1 MTRTTR
7 KTITGVALAAGLVL
21 GGAHPGAK
29 AAVNTIGAA
38 RNVTINF
45 VNTDLVDVLKA
56 LATQTGSNIVAAP
69 EVSGKPVSVSMK
81 DVDLKTALDMV
92 TQLNGMGYHV
102 DKGTYVIATPA
113 RLKEMYPTSA
123 TTAVYTLTSMKPE
136 DAVTMVARVRPAVVA
151 QKTGTASVTLL
162 GDADDVTA
170 AKALLAQMEGASSET
185 LGERTTAV
193 YNLKYLNPGEAMRA
207 LAGIVPDVMITVA
220 PGRRLP
226 GSGKVGSGAGGT
238 VELSGNS
245 STQQNQ
251 VPQDIVTP
259 GGEIKPAQVQLN
271 PGEEPMAILLTG
283 YPAAIKRAEDLLDK
297 IDIAPRQVE
306 ITARVVDLNQ
316 SDALKMGLSYSFGDL
331 SLREGDATNSPVTN
345 VPRPKPASFGQFFRV
360 PFNVGIQLDAM
371 ATKGDTNILANPRIA
386 AVDNRPAR
394 IFIGDTVTY
403 VVSSSTAPTTGQP
416 TVVTEKA
423 HVGITLLVTPRISG
437 DGSVMLEVHPN
448 VSTITGYLP
457 APGGASIPQISE
469 RSVDTT
475 IRVQDGETVAIGG
488 LIRDEEIKSMSKVP
502 LLGDIPFLGQLFRH
516 RNNSRTRSDVTVF
529 ITTKV
534 VGEG

>member
-1 MTRTTR
+1 MTTITR

-21 GGAHPGAK
+21 GGVQSGAR
-29 AAVNTIGAA
+29 AAVATVGAA
-38 RNVTINF
+38 RSVTINF

-56 LATQTGSNIVAAP
+56 LATQTGSNIVAGP
-69 EVSGKPVSVSMK
+69 EVAGKPVSVSMK

-92 TQLNGMGYHV
+92 TQLNGMAYHMTK
-102 DKGTYVIATPA
+102 DTYVVATPA

-136 DAVTMVARVRPAVVA
+136 DAVSMVTRVRPGVVA
-151 QKTGTASVTLL
+151 QKTGSASVTLM

-170 AKALLAQMEGASSET
+170 AKSLLAQMEGASSET

-193 YNLKYLNPGEAMRA
+193 YNLKYLNPNEAMRA
-207 LAGIVPDVMITVA
+207 LAGITPDVMITVA

-226 GSGKVGSGAGGT
+226 GSGKVGSGANGT
-238 VELSGNS
+238 TE
-245 STQQNQ
+245 TTETTQNQ
-251 VPQDIVTP
+251 AQTPQEIVTP
-259 GGEIKPAQVQLN
+259 GGEIKPTQVKLN

-283 YPAAIKRAEDLLDK
+283 YPAAIKRATDLLDK
-297 IDIAPRQVE
+297 IDVAPRQVE
-306 ITARVVDLNQ
+306 IIARVVDLNQ
-316 SDALKMGLSYSFGDL
+316 ADGTKLGLSYSFGDL
-331 SLREGDATNSPVTN
+331 SLREGDSANSPVTN
-345 VPRPKPASFGQFFRV
+345 VPRPKPLSFGQFFRV
-360 PFNVGIQLDAM
+360 PFDVGIQLDAM

-394 IFIGDTVTY
+394 IFIGDTITY
-403 VVSSSTAPTTGQP
+403 VVSSSVAPTTGQP

-448 VSTITGYLP
+448 VSTITGYLS
-457 APGGASIPQISE
+457 APGGTSIPQISE

-475 IRVQDGETVAIGG
+475 IRVKDGETVAIGG
-488 LIRDEEIKSMSKVP
+488 LIRDEDIKSMSKVP
-502 LLGDIPFLGQLFRH
+502 FLGDIPFLGQLFRH
-516 RNNSRTRSDVTVF
+516 RNNTHTRSDVTVF
-529 ITTKV
+529 ITTKI
-534 VGEG
+534 VGEA